1 MAITVVAAIIQDSDG
16 LLLCAKRG
24 DWKDSAGKWEFPGGK
39 PLKNEPLEDA
49 LVREIKEELAIEI
62 RPLSIFDRST
72 TIVDDIEI
80 DLVCFSTVLLG
91 PKPTGSSDHSEI
103 RWLKQTELS
112 GLDWATPDLPAV
124 KKLTMPFC

>member
-1 MAITVVAAIIQDSDG
+1 MSITVVAGIVQDANG
-16 LLLCAKRG
+16 LLLCARRG

-39 PLKNEPLEDA
+39 PLENEALEDA

-62 RPLSIFDRST
+62 EALRIFDRST
-72 TIVDDIEI
+72 TVVDGNAI
-80 DLVCFSTVLLG
+80 DLVCFSAVLLG
-91 PKPTGSSDHSEI
+91 PKPTRSSDHSEI

-112 GLDWATPDLPAV
+112 NLDWAAPDMRAV